1 MKETKLDKAVDKLF
15 RFVERFS
22 NKIIGLGSG
31 LNPYFGLVLCFIY
44 IPYIIF
50 FLIDIYFNGWKFLN
64 LSDGKINISF
74 IYLF

>member
-22 NKIIGLGSG
+22 NKIISLGSG

-50 FLIDIYFNGWKFLN
+50 FFVLFIFNMIFLN
-64 LSDGKINISF
+64 SYSIF
-74 IYLF
+74 